1 MSKII
6 VYEQGSQVEG
16 SFGNGVLKDWLSLKV
31 KRNGMQYDL
40 EGVYRADGANAH
52 LLSRGNIIQCDAD
65 ARSKKQQFD
74 IIRAVEIDNEKI
86 EVYGTHVGHRL
97 KYLSLLPNVT
107 VEGAGYQAIDTWL
120 NSIVGHQK
128 FQAWSDVTDTAKV
141 EWSLDKISNAR
152 AALYGHELSLATI
165 WKADV
170 GFDNY
175 RILLSRRL
183 GKKSAL
189 VLNYGKNITEY
200 RKEDTDEDVFTS
212 IYPYIVREKT
222 IYTLDEPERVIDS
235 PHAGSYP
242 FSRVLPVDFSSE
254 FKEDDFDGGNA
265 GEDSAEE
272 VGEGTTESHDGE
284 WGGKWKR
291 NNVGWW
297 YEYSNGSYL
306 KKCWKKI
313 NGKWYRFK
321 KNGYMYENA
330 WFRDKDGTRYYLDD
344 TGAMVTG
351 WKKIKKKWKYFD
363 DSGAFDKDRKKPYEL
378 DKDKLK
384 KLAEKYIKENDIG
397 LPKVTV
403 TVKFVELMADN
414 VDAEGD
420 VAIYDEA
427 KIRFKGL
434 DNALSNAK
442 IVGTEWLP
450 LADTYDTV
458 TIGNEEQTFKQTLTG
473 RMEARIEKLDQQLNE
488 QASAIRD
495 NENLLFNENNDT
507 AVTYTAES
515 LTNVSPQ
522 GFKKD
527 DLLLQGDK
535 LQRWTGTEWKDV
547 EAKADVDVSHIAM
560 SMADIKTQMLVNQQ
574 EIAAKASLNEVSE
587 WKRALDNY
595 IAQQNK
601 DSAEAEKNL
610 LEVTRR
616 VEQLVYNIGNMAVV
630 YKMVDRN
637 IHLTNEGITVG
648 DKSGDSYILVSNNR
662 ISLFSAGK
670 EVMYISQGMLHIDNG
685 VFTKTLQVGNYIEMP
700 LESNPKINVIRYV
713 GGR

>member
-1 MSKII
+1 MSKVCIF
-6 VYEQGSQVEG
+6 EKGSQVDG
-16 SFGNGVLKDWLSLKV
+16 SFGSGVLRDWLSLKV
-31 KRNGMQYDL
+31 KRNGTQFDL

-52 LLSRGNIIQCDAD
+52 LLCKGNVIQCDAD
-65 ARSKKQQFD
+65 ARLKKQQFD
-74 IIRAVEIDNEKI
+74 IIRAVEINDEKI
-86 EVYGTHVGHRL
+86 EVYAKHIGHRTQ
-97 KYLSLLPNVT
+97 YLSLTPSVT
-107 VEGAGYQAIDTWL
+107 VEGTGSVALETWKNNL
-120 NSIVGHQK
+120 VGKHH
-128 FQAWSDVTDTAKV
+128 FEVWSDVPDSKKV
-141 EWSLDKISNAR
+141 EWTLDKMSNAR
-152 AALYGHELSLATI
+152 AALYGNELSLATI
-165 WKADV
+165 WKADIA
-170 GFDNY
+170 FDNH
-175 RILLSRRL
+175 RILLSRNL
-183 GKKSAL
+183 GKKSPL

-200 RKEDTDEDVFTS
+200 RKEDTDEDVYTS
-212 IYPYIVREKT
+212 IYPYIVREKK
-222 IYTLDEPERVIDS
+222 IYTLDENERLVDS
-235 PHAGSYP
+235 PYASSYP
-242 FSRVLPVDFSSE
+242 FSRVLPVDFSNE
-254 FKEDDFDGGNA
+254 FKEDEFDGGDAGEDEAENA
-265 GEDSAEE
+265 GEDAK
-272 VGEGTTESHDGE
+272 ESHDGE
-284 WGGKWKR
+284 SGGVWKR
-291 NNVGWW
+291 NNTGWW
-297 YEYSNGSYL
+297 YEYSDGSYL
-306 KKCWKKI
+306 KNCWKKI

-321 KNGYMYENA
+321 KNGYIYENA
-330 WFRDKDGTRYYLDD
+330 WFRDNRGVRYYFDN

-351 WKKIKKKWKYFD
+351 WHKIKNKWKFFD
-363 DSGAFDKDRKKPYEL
+363 EWGALYKDRKKPYEL

-403 TVKFVELMADN
+403 TVKFVELMQDN
-414 VDAEGD
+414 VDVEGD
-420 VAIYDEA
+420 IAIHDEA
-427 KIRFKGL
+427 KIRFKRL
-434 DNALSNAK
+434 DDALSHAK

-473 RMEARIEKLDQQLNE
+473 RMEARIEKLDQELNE
-488 QASAIRD
+488 QAGAIRD
-495 NENLLFNENNDT
+495 NENLLFNEESDAT
-507 AVTYTAES
+507 LTYTSES
-515 LTNVSPQ
+515 LSDVSPH
-522 GFKKD
+522 GFRKD
-527 DLLLQGDK
+527 DLLLTGDK

-547 EAKADVDVSHIAM
+547 EAKSDVDVSHIAM

-595 IAQQNK
+595 IAQRNK
-601 DSAEAEKNL
+601 DTAEAEKNL

-648 DKSGDSYILVSNNR
+648 DKAGDSYILVSNNR

-670 EVMYISQGMLHIDNG
+670 EVMYISQGLLHIDNG